1 MPVTKSA
8 KKALRVSRRK
18 SAVNA
23 KIRNSYKEAL
33 KKARKHP
40 TEDNLKKTFS
50 ILDKAAKANVIHPN
64 KANRLK
70 SRLAK
75 LFSKSAPE
83 KEKVRTRKT
92 KRSPKKKKITKSSK

>member
-8 KKALRVSRRK
+8 KKALRVGRRK

-33 KKARKHP
+33 KMTRKHP
-40 TEDNLKKTFS
+40 TEENLKKTFS
-50 ILDKAAKANVIHPN
+50 ILDKAAKSNVIHPN
-64 KANRLK
+64 KAARLK

-75 LFSKSAPE
+75 LFSKSAAAR
-83 KEKVRTRKT
+83 EKVKTKKT
-92 KRSPKKKKITKSSK
+92 KRGLKKKKATKFPK